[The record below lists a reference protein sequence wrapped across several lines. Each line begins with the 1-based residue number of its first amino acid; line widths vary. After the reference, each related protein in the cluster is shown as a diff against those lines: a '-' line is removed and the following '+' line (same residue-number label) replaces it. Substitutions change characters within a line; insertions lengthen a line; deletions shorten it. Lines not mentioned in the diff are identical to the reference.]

1 MLCLFLRM
9 RTLGAQGSI
18 LIQWNPQINTSI
30 LESMVKLTTK
40 LSFDIRLEAK
50 HVRETARAIS
60 KVLRVTKETIRTR
73 FRKIT

>member
-1 MLCLFLRM
+1 M
-9 RTLGAQGSI
+9 RTLGVPGSI
-18 LIQWNPQINTSI
+18 TLQWNPQINTSI

-50 HVRETARAIS
+50 YVRETARTIS

>member
-1 MLCLFLRM
+1 
-9 RTLGAQGSI
+9 
-18 LIQWNPQINTSI
+18 
-30 LESMVKLTTK
+30 MVKLTTK

-50 HVRETARAIS
+50 YVRETARTIS